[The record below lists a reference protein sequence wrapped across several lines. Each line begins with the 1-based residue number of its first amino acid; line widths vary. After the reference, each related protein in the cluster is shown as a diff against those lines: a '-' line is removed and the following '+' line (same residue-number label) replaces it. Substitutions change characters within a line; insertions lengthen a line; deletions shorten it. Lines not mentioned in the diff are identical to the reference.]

1 MMDKRTIPSS
11 ELIINGDGS
20 VFHLHLRPEQLAD
33 RVFLV
38 GDPAR
43 VDMVASRFES
53 IECNV
58 SSREFHTITGTYHG
72 KRISVVSHGIG
83 TDNIDIVLN
92 ELDALA
98 NIDFETRQDK
108 ENFRQLTLVRVGT
121 SGGLQDE
128 TPIGTYVAAEH
139 SVGFDGVMYFYA
151 GTERIRNKAFEEAL
165 LKQLDWKVE
174 GLRPYVVP
182 ASPELIQQICQ
193 DDILRGNT
201 IAANGFYGP
210 QGRQLR
216 LPLQDPELNK
226 KIQTFDFEGRRLTN
240 YEMESSSLAGLA
252 ALMGHRAMTVCCI
265 IAGRKAQNMNTDY
278 KGSIEGLIDL
288 VLDRI

>member
-1 MMDKRTIPSS
+1 MSTKRTIPSS

-20 VFHLHLRPEQLAD
+20 IFHLHLRPEQLAD

-43 VDMVASRFES
+43 VDMVASRFDH

-58 SSREFHTITGTYHG
+58 TSREFHTITGLYKG

-98 NIDFETRQDK
+98 NIDFDTRQEK
-108 ENFRQLTLVRVGT
+108 ESFRQLTLVRVGT

-139 SVGFDGVMYFYA
+139 SIGFDGVLYFY
-151 GTERIRNKAFEEAL
+151 GDTERVRNRSFEAEL
-165 LKQLDWKVE
+165 LKQLDWSIE
-174 GLRPYVVP
+174 GLRPYVVAADP
-182 ASPELIQQICQ
+182 SLIEQICQ
-193 DDILRGNT
+193 QDILRGNT

-216 LPLQDPELNK
+216 LPLRDPELNK
-226 KIQTFDFEGRRLTN
+226 KIQAFDYEGRHLTN
-240 YEMESSSLAGLA
+240 YEMESSSLAALS

-288 VLDRI
+288 VLERI

>member
-1 MMDKRTIPSS
+1 MSNKRTIPTS

-43 VDMVASRFES
+43 VDMVASRFDS

-58 SSREFHTITGTYHG
+58 SSREFHTITGSYKG
-72 KRISVVSHGIG
+72 KRISIVSHGIG

-98 NIDFETRQDK
+98 NIDFETRQEKDT
-108 ENFRQLTLVRVGT
+108 FRQLTLVRVGT

-139 SVGFDGVMYFYA
+139 SIGFDGVIYFYSDTA
-151 GTERIRNKAFEEAL
+151 RIRN
-165 LKQLDWKVE
+165 
-174 GLRPYVVP
+174 VVT
-182 ASPELIQQICQ
+182 ADKSLIQQICQ
-193 DDILRGNT
+193 DDVLRGNT

-216 LPLQDPELNK
+216 LPLQDPKLNE
-226 KIQTFDFEGRRLTN
+226 KIQGFNFEGYRLTN

-288 VLDRI
+288 VLERI

>member
-1 MMDKRTIPSS
+1 MSTKRTIPSS

-20 VFHLHLRPEQLAD
+20 IFHLHLRPEQLAD

-43 VDMVASRFES
+43 VDMVASRFDH

-58 SSREFHTITGTYHG
+58 TSREFHTITGLYKG

-98 NIDFETRQDK
+98 NIDFDTRQEK
-108 ENFRQLTLVRVGT
+108 ESFRQLTLVRVGT

-139 SVGFDGVMYFYA
+139 SIGFDGVLYFY
-151 GTERIRNKAFEEAL
+151 GDTERVRNRSFESEL
-165 LKQLDWKVE
+165 LKQLDWSIE
-174 GLRPYVVP
+174 GLRPYVVAADP
-182 ASPELIQQICQ
+182 SLIEQICQ
-193 DDILRGNT
+193 QDILRGNT

-216 LPLQDPELNK
+216 LPLHDPELNK
-226 KIQTFDFEGRRLTN
+226 KIQAFDYEGRHLTN
-240 YEMESSSLAGLA
+240 YEMESSSLAALS

-288 VLDRI
+288 VLERI